1 MLLMT
6 CGLCAGGFG
15 LKFVQ
20 FLLCLNPDTQRA
32 TTKVWAGRR
41 AQSEWRS
48 AQYLYLWA
56 LWLFMLL
63 IGLMMKWKM
72 TYLWLWTVPV
82 LALLYCAFLQAAPP
96 S

>member
-1 MLLMT
+1 M
-6 CGLCAGGFG
+6 
-15 LKFVQ
+15 Q
-20 FLLCLNPDTQRA
+20 FLLCLSPETQRA
-32 TTKVWAGRR
+32 TIKVWAGRR

-72 TYLWLWTVPV
+72 TYLWLWTMPV

>member
-1 MLLMT
+1 MVDKRQ
-6 CGLCAGGFG
+6 C
-15 LKFVQ
+15 
-20 FLLCLNPDTQRA
+20 
-32 TTKVWAGRR
+32 RR
-41 AQSEWRS
+41 VNRLPFSGAISEWRS